1 MGHILV
7 DTCSFWVSNLIF
19 TIMSLLQIDFSK
31 VLNDEQVYDHIMAN
45 YDQLGKDWINHQWRW
60 MNAVYRAFNDHYKYM
75 IIISLVEKTLQFYD
89 QMNIKL
95 SYEQYYSK
103 NFLQID
109 KFSITELCEKLQLPK
124 ETVRRKVLELEKLGV
139 LKRQKKQI
147 IIDRRSFSFIKPE
160 NQMKYTSAYI
170 QKISEILIKE
180 KLYYKKLEVKM
191 IENVLKKNFSICWR
205 WFYRMQIPM
214 IIGYHDMFEDLTA
227 FHIWGTVCMNQAF
240 NYGTSLEQKNG
251 HIQSKKYIDFQKEMV
266 KGDYNSFNE
275 ELVRGDKARSNG
287 VSAMSVSDMTGIPRA
302 TVIRKGK
309 FLIKSDYLRLNEKK
323 QYILTGFNVQR
334 VLPYQKL
341 IFKNKA
347 KFIRKVLNL
356 LTIS

>member
-1 MGHILV
+1 
-7 DTCSFWVSNLIF
+7 
-19 TIMSLLQIDFSK
+19 MSLQQIDFSK
-31 VLNDEQVYDHIMAN
+31 VLNDEQVYDHMMAN

-60 MNAVYRAFNDHYKYM
+60 MNAVYQAFNDHYKYM

-95 SYEQYYSK
+95 TYDQYYSK
-103 NFLQID
+103 NFVQIE
-109 KFSITELCEKLQLPK
+109 KFSITELCEKLNLPK

-160 NQMKYTSAYI
+160 NQMKYTAAYI
-170 QKISEILIKE
+170 VKVSEILKKE
-180 KLYYKKLEVKM
+180 KLYFKKLEAKD

-214 IIGYHDMFEDLTA
+214 VIGYHEMFEDLST
-227 FHIWGTVCMNQAF
+227 FHVWGTVCMNQAF
-240 NYGTSLEQKNG
+240 NYSAALEKKNG
-251 HIQSKKYIDFQKEMV
+251 YNNVHDYMDYQRELI
-266 KGDYNSFNE
+266 KGDYNKFNE
-275 ELVRGDKARSNG
+275 EMVRGDKARSSG

-302 TVIRKGK
+302 TVIRKCK
-309 FLIKSDYLRLNEKK
+309 FLLKNDYLRLNEKK
-323 QYILTGFNVQR
+323 QYVLTGFNVQR

-341 IFKNKA
+341 IFRNKA

>member
-1 MGHILV
+1 MV
-7 DTCSFWVSNLIF
+7 DSCSFWVSNPFLQ
-19 TIMSLLQIDFSK
+19 TMSIQQIDFSK
-31 VLNDEQVYDHIMAN
+31 TVNDDQIYDHMMAN
-45 YDQLGKDWINHQWRW
+45 YDQLGKNWIAHQWRW
-60 MNAVYRAFNDHYKYM
+60 MNAVYKAFQDHYKYM

-95 SYEQYYSK
+95 SYEQFYSK
-103 NFLQID
+103 NFLRID
-109 KFSITELCEKLQLPK
+109 KFSVTELCEKLQLPK

-147 IIDRRSFSFIKPE
+147 LIDRGSFTFIKPE
-160 NQMKYTSAYI
+160 NQMKYTASYI
-170 QKISEILIKE
+170 VKISEILNKE
-180 KLYYKKLEVKM
+180 KLYSKKLETKM
-191 IENVLKKNFSICWR
+191 IENVLKKNFSITWR

-214 IIGYHDMFEDLTA
+214 IIGYHDMFEDLTT
-227 FHIWGTVCMNQAF
+227 FHVWGTVCMNQAF
-240 NYGTSLEQKNG
+240 NYKATLNKRSSSNQTHE
-251 HIQSKKYIDFQKEMV
+251 YMDFHEELFT
-266 KGDYNSFNE
+266 GDYNQFNE
-275 ELVRGDKARSNG
+275 SVIRGDKARSSG

-302 TVIRKGK
+302 TVIRKCK
-309 FLIKSDYLRLNEKK
+309 FLIKNDFLKLNEKK
-323 QYILTGFNVQR
+323 QYILTGFNVRR

>member
-1 MGHILV
+1 MFILGFIL
-7 DTCSFWVSNLIF
+7 TIF
-19 TIMSLLQIDFSK
+19 MIMNIRQVDFSK
-31 VLNDEQVYDHIMAN
+31 VLNDEQVYDHMMAN
-45 YDQLGKDWINHQWRW
+45 YDQLGKDWIAHQWRW

-95 SYEQYYSK
+95 SYDQFYSK
-103 NFLQID
+103 SYLQID

-139 LKRQKKQI
+139 LKRQNKKI
-147 IIDRRSFSFIKPE
+147 IIDRSSFSFIKPE
-160 NQMKYTSAYI
+160 NQMKYTSKYI
-170 QKISEILIKE
+170 LKIAQILNKE
-180 KLYYKKLEVKM
+180 KIYNKKLDAKFV
-191 IENVLKKNFSICWR
+191 ENIFKKNFSITWR

-214 IIGYHDMFEDLTA
+214 IIGYHNYFEDLTT
-227 FHIWGTVCMNQAF
+227 FHVWGTVAMNQAY
-240 NYGTSLEQKNG
+240 NYSKSLEEKNNS
-251 HIQSKKYIDFQKEMV
+251 IENFKLDYMNFQKEMM
-266 KGDYNSFNE
+266 KGDYMKFNNN
-275 ELVRGDKARSNG
+275 LIRSKESIKSG

-302 TVIRKGK
+302 TVIRKCK
-309 FLIKSDYLRLNEKK
+309 FLLKNEYLKLNEKK
-323 QYILTGFNVQR
+323 QYILTGFTVQK

-347 KFIRKVLNL
+347 KFLRKILNL

>member
-1 MGHILV
+1 
-7 DTCSFWVSNLIF
+7 
-19 TIMSLLQIDFSK
+19 MSLQQIDFSK

-60 MNAVYRAFNDHYKYM
+60 MNAVYQAFKDHYKYM

-95 SYEQYYSK
+95 TYEQYYSK

-139 LKRQKKQI
+139 LKRKKKQI

-160 NQMKYTSAYI
+160 NQMKFTASYI
-170 QKISEILIKE
+170 LKISEILSKE
-180 KLYYKKLEVKM
+180 KLYFKKLDAKI

-214 IIGYHDMFEDLTA
+214 IIGYHDMFEDLAT
-227 FHIWGTVCMNQAF
+227 FHVWGTVCMNQAF
-240 NYGTSLEQKNG
+240 NYTATLDKSNG
-251 HIQSKKYIDFQKEMV
+251 SNQIHYIDFQKELFT
-266 KGDYNSFNE
+266 GDYNKFNE
-275 ELVRGDKARSNG
+275 SVIWGDKARSNG

-302 TVIRKGK
+302 TVIRKCK
-309 FLIKSDYLRLNEKK
+309 FLIKNDYLKLNEKK

>member
-1 MGHILV
+1 MI
-7 DTCSFWVSNLIF
+7 IQ
-19 TIMSLLQIDFSK
+19 QIDFSK
-31 VLNDEQVYDHIMAN
+31 VLNDEQVYEQIMSN

-60 MNAVYRAFNDHYKYM
+60 MNTVYSAFNDHYKYL

-95 SYEQYYSK
+95 NYDQFYSK

-109 KFSITELCEKLQLPK
+109 KFSIAELCEKLELPK
-124 ETVRRKVLELEKLGV
+124 ETVRRKVLELEKLNV

-147 IIDRRSFSFIKPE
+147 LIDRSSFIFIKPE
-160 NQMKYTSAYI
+160 EKMKYTASYI
-170 QKISEILIKE
+170 LKISEILNKS
-180 KLYYKKLEVKM
+180 KLYSKKLDLKM
-191 IENVLKKNFSICWR
+191 IETVLKKNFSITWR

-214 IIGYHDMFEDLTA
+214 IIGYHDMFEDLTT
-227 FHIWGTVCMNQAF
+227 FHVWGSVVMNQAF
-240 NYGTSLEQKNG
+240 NYSSNIDKRNG
-251 HIQSKKYIDFQKEMV
+251 SNHSYDYISYQREIF
-266 KGDYNSFNE
+266 KGDYKRFNE
-275 ELVRGDKARSNG
+275 ELVGGKATSSG

-302 TVIRKGK
+302 TVIRKCK
-309 FLIKSDYLRLNEKK
+309 FLIKNDYLKLNEKK

-347 KFIRKVLNL
+347 KFLRKVLNL

>member
-1 MGHILV
+1 
-7 DTCSFWVSNLIF
+7 
-19 TIMSLLQIDFSK
+19 MSLKQIDFSK
-31 VLNDEQVYDHIMAN
+31 VLGDEEVYNHMMAN
-45 YDQLGKDWINHQWRW
+45 YNQLGKDWINHQWKW
-60 MNAVYRAFNDHYKYM
+60 MNAVYQAFNDHYKYM
-75 IIISLVEKTLQFYD
+75 IIISLVEKTLLFYD

-95 SYEQYYSK
+95 TYEQYYSK

-147 IIDRRSFSFIKPE
+147 IIDRRSFAFIKPE
-160 NQMKYTSAYI
+160 KQMKYTAGYI
-170 QKISEILIKE
+170 LKISEILNKE
-180 KLYYKKLEVKM
+180 KLFSKKIDAKI

-214 IIGYHDMFEDLTA
+214 VIGYHEMFEDLTT
-227 FHIWGTVCMNQAF
+227 FHVWGTVCMNQAF
-240 NYGTSLEQKNG
+240 NYSASLEKKNG
-251 HIQSKKYIDFQKEMV
+251 HNNVHGYMRYQKEMA
-266 KGDYNSFNE
+266 KGDYNKFNE
-275 ELVRGDKARSNG
+275 EVVRGDKARSNG

-302 TVIRKGK
+302 TVIRKCK
-309 FLIKSDYLRLNEKK
+309 FLINNDYLRLNEKK

>member
-1 MGHILV
+1 MAIQ
-7 DTCSFWVSNLIF
+7 
-19 TIMSLLQIDFSK
+19 QIDFSK
-31 VLNDEQVYDHIMAN
+31 VLNDDQVYDHMMGN

-60 MNAVYRAFNDHYKYM
+60 MNAVYSAFKDHYKYM

-95 SYEQYYSK
+95 NYEQFYSK

-139 LKRQKKQI
+139 LRRQKKQI
-147 IIDRRSFSFIKPE
+147 IIDRRSFCFIKPE
-160 NQMKYTSAYI
+160 RQMKYTAGYI
-170 QKISEILIKE
+170 LKISEILIKE
-180 KLYYKKLEVKM
+180 KLYSKKLEVKM

-214 IIGYHDMFEDLTA
+214 IIGYHDMFEDLTT
-227 FHIWGTVCMNQAF
+227 FHVWGTVCMNQAF
-240 NYGTSLEQKNG
+240 NYSATLSKRNG
-251 HIQSKKYIDFQKEMV
+251 SNQTHQYMDFQKELFT
-266 KGDYNSFNE
+266 GDYNKFNE
-275 ELVRGDKARSNG
+275 SIILGEKASSNG

-302 TVIRKGK
+302 TVIRKCK
-309 FLIKSDYLRLNEKK
+309 FLIKNDYLRLNEKK
-323 QYILTGFNVQR
+323 QYILSGFNVRR

>member
-1 MGHILV
+1 
-7 DTCSFWVSNLIF
+7 
-19 TIMSLLQIDFSK
+19 
-31 VLNDEQVYDHIMAN
+31 MAN
-45 YDQLGKDWINHQWRW
+45 YDQLGNDWVNHQWKW
-60 MNAVYRAFNDHYKYM
+60 INAVYQAFKDHYKYM

-95 SYEQYYSK
+95 SYEQFYSK

-147 IIDRRSFSFIKPE
+147 IIDRRSFTFIKPE
-160 NQMKYTSAYI
+160 NQMKYTAAYI
-170 QKISEILIKE
+170 LKISEILTKE
-180 KLYYKKLEVKM
+180 KLYSKKLEVKM
-191 IENVLKKNFSICWR
+191 IENILKKNFSITWR

-214 IIGYHDMFEDLTA
+214 IVGYHDMFEDLTT
-227 FHIWGTVCMNQAF
+227 FHVWGTVCMNQAF
-240 NYGTSLEQKNG
+240 NYKTALNKRNGSNQSLD
-251 HIQSKKYIDFQKEMV
+251 YINYYKEMS
-266 KGDYNSFNE
+266 KGDYKKYNE
-275 ELVRGDKARSNG
+275 SIILGEQARSNG

-302 TVIRKGK
+302 TVIRKCK
-309 FLIKSDYLRLNEKK
+309 FLLKNDYLRLNEKK
-323 QYILTGFNVQR
+323 QYILTDITTEKI
-334 VLPYQKL
+334 LPYQKS